1 MKKKKIET
9 SNFALLLC
17 WTKKVFFFLNPG
29 RKDLSILQGTILPF
43 CRLKKQKKIYAAIS
57 EDEAGFIVGTVRFFI
72 SESSS
77 PLSSVVA

>member
-29 RKDLSILQGTILPF
+29 RKDILPF